1 MLLLY
6 ALHTN
11 VQAAMQKQTQDL
23 KGLLQETLNEGEGS
37 FQES

>member
-11 VQAAMQKQTQDL
+11 VQAAMQKQTLDW

>member
-11 VQAAMQKQTQDL
+11 VQAAMQKKILDL
-23 KGLLQETLNEGEGS
+23 KGLLQGILNEGKGS
-37 FQES
+37 FQDS